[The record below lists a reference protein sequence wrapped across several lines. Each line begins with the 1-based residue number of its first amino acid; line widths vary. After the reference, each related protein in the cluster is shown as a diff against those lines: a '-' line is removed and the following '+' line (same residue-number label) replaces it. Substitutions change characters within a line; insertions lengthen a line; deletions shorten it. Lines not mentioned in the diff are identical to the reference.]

1 MSATQATPLVRD
13 ALAFASGRHAGRRRT
28 SDGADFIVHPL
39 EVARLLTA
47 DDHATPIVAAGL
59 LHDVVEKADAT
70 PAELVARFGPEVA
83 GLVAAMTEDE
93 RIADYATRKAE
104 QRARVARHGPDA
116 LAVFAADKTAKVREL
131 HDRVAGPEATHKVD
145 RRLGHYRAC
154 LDLLEA
160 YAPDELLTR
169 RLRAEL
175 RPFAGR

>member
-1 MSATQATPLVRD
+1 MSDAPATLVRD

-28 SDGADFIVHPL
+28 SDGAEFIVHPV

-47 DDHATPIVAAGL
+47 DDHATPLVAAGL

-70 PAELVARFGPEVA
+70 PAELEERFGSEVA

-93 RIADYATRKAE
+93 RIADYTRRKAE
-104 QRARVARHGPDA
+104 QRARVARRGPDA
-116 LAVFAADKTAKVREL
+116 LAVFAADKIAKVREL
-131 HDRVAGPEATHKVD
+131 HDRVAGPEAERKIA

-154 LDLLEA
+154 LELLEA
-160 YAPDELLTR
+160 HAPDEPLVA

-175 RPFAGR
+175 